1 LLVAY
6 LVHFAEEWYG
16 GITTWAQNSL
26 GYEVSIERLLV
37 INGVALVLFATGT
50 IASIRAARL
59 TWFTVA
65 FATVLGLNGVLHALA
80 TIGLGQ
86 YSPGTVTGLVL
97 YIPLSIIVFRLS
109 TSALSGRTIRRSI
122 VAGVLFHGL
131 VTFLAAV
138 R

>member
-6 LVHFAEEWYG
+6 LAHFAEEWYG
-16 GITTWAQNSL
+16 EITNWAQDSL

-37 INGVALVLFATGT
+37 INGIALLLFTTGT
-50 IASIRAARL
+50 IASVRAARM

-65 FATVLGLNGVLHALA
+65 FATVLGLNGILHSLA

-86 YSPGTVTGLVL
+86 YAPGTITGLVL

-109 TSALSGRTIRRSI
+109 ATDLSGTIIRRSI
-122 VAGVLFHGL
+122 FAGVFFHGL

-138 R
+138 

>member
-6 LVHFAEEWYG
+6 LAHFAEEWYG
-16 GITTWAQNSL
+16 EITNWAQDSL

-37 INGVALVLFATGT
+37 INGIALLLSV
-50 IASIRAARL
+50 RAARM

-65 FATVLGLNGVLHALA
+65 FATVLGLNGILHSLA

-86 YSPGTVTGLVL
+86 YAPGTITGLVL

-109 TSALSGRTIRRSI
+109 ATDLSGTIIRRSI
-122 VAGVLFHGL
+122 FAGVFFHGL

-138 R
+138 